1 MIKLAWPRYESLS
14 YSINSLEYDCGGEM
28 VHFLSMTY
36 YSKNKD
42 VLDLE
47 NPPDKWEPVRE
58 NSMFAVLFKKVC
70 K

>member
-1 MIKLAWPRYESLS
+1 
-14 YSINSLEYDCGGEM
+14 M
-28 VHFLSMTY
+28 VRFLSMTY